1 PLQRRRDIPPKAR
14 RVVVARIQRQPRS
27 RLAAPPRPITQ
38 HGRLA
43 EAGRGT
49 DGGEHAAEPLTNAC
63 QQPGA
68 RHKPRPR
75 DMTLGGH
82 LHVPRRRRT
91 TPREAGRGLLGHHFP
106 LATGCASVGCDSDL
120 ADGRDLADTWG
131 QVWDILPAQW
141 EKINYVL
148 GRRRCSCCG
157 AVNTAVPPCRQALA
171 GGYWPNLSAAAILP
185 SSQGNVPV
193 EATARMMEALLGA
206 KVSTGFVARAHER
219 LAQALAG
226 AGFDDAMVAALRAE
240 DVLCADETP
249 VNVVD
254 NVDDDGGVATGS
266 PHGVTI
272 RTPDEPLV
280 WYREVTARSSAQI
293 RNLGGFDGWHEG
305 LVRDG
310 YAGSHQVD
318 S

>member
-1 PLQRRRDIPPKAR
+1 
-14 RVVVARIQRQPRS
+14 V
-27 RLAAPPRPITQ
+27 
-38 HGRLA
+38 
-43 EAGRGT
+43 
-49 DGGEHAAEPLTNAC
+49 
-63 QQPGA
+63 
-68 RHKPRPR
+68 
-75 DMTLGGH
+75 
-82 LHVPRRRRT
+82 
-91 TPREAGRGLLGHHFP
+91 
-106 LATGCASVGCDSDL
+106 
-120 ADGRDLADTWG
+120 G

-157 AVNTAVPPCRQALA
+157 AVNTAVPPCGQAVA
-171 GGYWPNLSAAAILP
+171 VVYGPNLNAAAILP

-226 AGFDDAMVAALRAE
+226 AGFDDAMVAARRAE

-266 PHGVTI
+266 PHVVTI
-272 RTPDEPLV
+272 RTPDERLV

-293 RNLGGFDGWHEG
+293 RNLGVFDGWHEV
-305 LVRDG
+305 LVVTTTPATTSSTPPLTQSSNAARTCC
-310 YAGSHQVD
+310 ATSTTSPGSTTTTKSGPNRPPARSRPLPSSSTRPPPPVRTSTQRRWPRRYR

>member
-1 PLQRRRDIPPKAR
+1 
-14 RVVVARIQRQPRS
+14 
-27 RLAAPPRPITQ
+27 
-38 HGRLA
+38 
-43 EAGRGT
+43 
-49 DGGEHAAEPLTNAC
+49 
-63 QQPGA
+63 
-68 RHKPRPR
+68 
-75 DMTLGGH
+75 
-82 LHVPRRRRT
+82 
-91 TPREAGRGLLGHHFP
+91 
-106 LATGCASVGCDSDL
+106 DL
-120 ADGRDLADTWG
+120 ADRWG

-157 AVNTAVPPCRQALA
+157 AVNTAVPPCGQAVAVVYGPKL
-171 GGYWPNLSAAAILP
+171 NAAAILP

-226 AGFDDAMVAALRAE
+226 AGVDDAMVAALRAE

-266 PHGVTI
+266 PHVVRHDPHRLARPGP
-272 RTPDEPLV
+272 PDL
-280 WYREVTARSSAQI
+280 
-293 RNLGGFDGWHEG
+293 LGLCGRHGASDGP
-305 LVRDG
+305 VRHQG
-310 YAGSHQVD
+310 AGPAAC
-318 S
+318 